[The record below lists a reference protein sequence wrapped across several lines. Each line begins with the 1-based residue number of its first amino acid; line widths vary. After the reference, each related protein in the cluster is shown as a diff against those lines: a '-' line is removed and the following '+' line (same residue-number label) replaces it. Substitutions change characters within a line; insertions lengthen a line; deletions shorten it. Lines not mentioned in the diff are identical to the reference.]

1 MVPRIVKYGEHVD
14 DHQLQMLLR
23 FQEMNLIYACKDVD
37 DLPEALKTIRT
48 HQFNTYEPT
57 TDAFL
62 ASVDDF
68 IRSV

>member
-1 MVPRIVKYGEHVD
+1 
-14 DHQLQMLLR
+14 MLLR

-48 HQFNTYEPT
+48 HQFNTYEST